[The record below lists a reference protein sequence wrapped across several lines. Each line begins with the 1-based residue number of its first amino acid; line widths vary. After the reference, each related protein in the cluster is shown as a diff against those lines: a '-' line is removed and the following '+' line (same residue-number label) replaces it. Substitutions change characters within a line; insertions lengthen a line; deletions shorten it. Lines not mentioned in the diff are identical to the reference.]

1 MRAWDLVASSL
12 TALRANPMRS
22 GLTALGVVIG
32 VAAVI
37 SMLAIGA
44 GVQKRVEDAIQGL
57 GANLMIVFPGADRRP
72 GTVTQTGVRQNLSEK
87 DVEALQ
93 KELTDA
99 AAIAPAI
106 RGQSQIV
113 ANGVNWGTQVQG
125 STPAFFEANDW
136 KIEEGRFFDD
146 REGRTGAKVA
156 VIGATVARELF
167 PNDSPVGQNVRI
179 GSTPMQ
185 IIGVM
190 KSKGQSGFGQDR
202 DDTVIIPMNAARR
215 IVGRRS
221 ATDAGAVDLIYIEA
235 SSAQTLSAVQA
246 QATEILRRSQRVRE
260 GSADPF
266 QVRNLTEFAQTQA
279 EATAVFG
286 ILLASIAAVSLLVGG
301 IGIMNIMLVSVTERT
316 REIGLRIALGAKRR
330 FVMWQF
336 TLEATLLS
344 VLGGAAG
351 CGLGIGMSKLVEFLT
366 ARSPTGQLTALI
378 TPESIVLAFSV
389 SAAVGLFFGFWP
401 AARAA
406 RLDPIE
412 ALRRE

>member
-202 DDTVIIPMNAARR
+202 DDTVIIPMSAARR

-260 GSADPF
+260 GTADPF

>member
-1 MRAWDLVASSL
+1 
-12 TALRANPMRS
+12 MRS